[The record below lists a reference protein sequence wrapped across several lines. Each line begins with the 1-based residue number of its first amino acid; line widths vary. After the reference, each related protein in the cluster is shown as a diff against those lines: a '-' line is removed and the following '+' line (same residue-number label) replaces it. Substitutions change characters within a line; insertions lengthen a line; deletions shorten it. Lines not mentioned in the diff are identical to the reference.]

1 MVPSAVTID
10 AASRYSSTPRP
21 APGAGVAPAER
32 RSSATTRGGR
42 NSGHTSAAMTKRM
55 ARIAEMITVPPSTTV
70 RAAKRSRKIRRL
82 VRARLTTSGRAGVPG
97 PPAVRVSALIA
108 TLLDLVLLFLR
119 DGRGNREVAVLDDA
133 LLPLARNDELDE
145 LAGQRIERLRSEER
159 RVGKECR
166 SRWSPYH

>member
-10 AASRYSSTPRP
+10 APRRFWRSPGP
-21 APGAGVAPAER
+21 APGGGASPAER

-55 ARIAEMITVPPSTTV
+55 ARIAEMITMPPSTTV

-97 PPAVRVSALIA
+97 LPAVRVSALIA

-145 LAGQRIERLRSEER
+145 LAGQRIERLAGRLVDVD
-159 RVGKECR
+159 VGET
-166 SRWSPYH
+166 